1 MTEETTPN
9 PQFKVAIEVA
19 IKVAI
24 EALDDPDIKDGILS
38 NSDMQSIWS
47 ELSGFGFRQARQ
59 MPRGTVDD
67 RTFAMRR
74 RLQKKVAVK
83 ANVKK

>member
-1 MTEETTPN
+1 MTGETTHSPH
-9 PQFKVAIEVA
+9 FVAFSKMA
-19 IKVAI
+19 T
-24 EALDDPDIKDGILS
+24 EAHDDPDIKDGILS

-47 ELSGFGFRQARQ
+47 ELSGFGFRQTRQ